1 MDEQQSPAII
11 SGKIIVT
18 QDAPDADLQITHRSQ
33 AGETTIRVPADKL
46 QRWALRLLRDE
57 VFA

>member
-1 MDEQQSPAII
+1 MDKPTPVIV
-11 SGKIIVT
+11 SGKILVS
-18 QDAPDADLQITHRSQ
+18 QDKPDDDLIITHRSP

-57 VFA
+57 VFV